1 MMPSLPPLCLSQRT
15 IHSQHQKA
23 DNTSMRRIFVS
34 GASGIVGYGILRSL
48 RRSADKLLLVG
59 SSIFEDSVAPGFC
72 DIFETAVPTADPSY
86 LDWLDS
92 VLEKHRI
99 ELLIPG
105 IEPDLYK
112 WSDNADRIETFDR
125 RIVLNNLDL
134 ISLCRDKWLFYLE
147 MRRLN
152 LATAIPSS
160 LHSNFKNLEKEFG
173 LPFLLKP
180 RCSFGS
186 KGIVKIQNEETF
198 SQYQAKIG
206 SDLMVQPFI
215 GSENEEYSSAVF
227 GDGNGSFST
236 HITLR
241 RKLSFL
247 GFTEKA
253 EVVDDKNVLDA
264 MTELCG
270 HFSPLGPTN
279 FQFRFHQG
287 QIKLLEINP
296 RISSS
301 TSIRTGF
308 GYNEPAMAVDYFL
321 NARLPV
327 QPHIRK
333 GRAVRYWEDYLFT
346 IQEAQTATV
355 AC

>member
-1 MMPSLPPLCLSQRT
+1 
-15 IHSQHQKA
+15 
-23 DNTSMRRIFVS
+23 MRRIFVS

-48 RRSADKLLLVG
+48 RRSAHDLLLVG

-72 DIFETAVPTADPSY
+72 DIFETAVPTADRCY
-86 LDWLDS
+86 LEWLNG

-105 IEPDLYK
+105 IEADLYK
-112 WSDNADRIETFDR
+112 WSDNADRIQTFDR
-125 RIVLNNLDL
+125 RIVLNNLNL
-134 ISLCRDKWLFYLE
+134 ISLCRDKWLFYRE

-152 LATAIPSS
+152 LATTIPSS
-160 LHSNFKNLEKEFG
+160 LHTDFKALEEEFG

-180 RCSFGS
+180 RCGFGS

-198 SQYQAKIG
+198 VQYQAKVG

-227 GDGNGSFST
+227 GDGNGGFST

-241 RKLSFL
+241 RKLSIL

-253 EVVDDKNVLDA
+253 EVVEDKNVLGA
-264 MTELCG
+264 IVELCAY
-270 HFSPLGPTN
+270 FSPLGPTN
-279 FQFRFHQG
+279 FQFRFHHN

-321 NARLPV
+321 NAKPPV
-327 QPHIRK
+327 QPHIK
-333 GRAVRYWEDYLFT
+333 QGRAVRYWEDYLFT
-346 IQEAQTATV
+346 MNEGESAAAV
-355 AC
+355 C